1 MIRIRSGK
9 ASDVK
14 NEKARANLLAA
25 KDKKEQEGRPR
36 HRFNYGILLSQLH
49 PKHACEAFVTFW
61 KRVPY
66 FFWTFYIETFLIPT
80 YRPEWATYSKWEV
93 IPDNGMESE
102 VKHKCKKRKKR
113 RKTLQLSTSVPKPV
127 QHNHSQCHIITI
139 NVSGKV
145 FETQLRTLDYFPD
158 TLLGDPIR
166 RAMFYD
172 QLHDDFF
179 IDRNRACFDAILY
192 FYQSRGIL
200 RRPWNVSM
208 EMFEEEIRFF
218 DLGQDVI
225 DKLRQ
230 EEGILIEAE
239 KLIPR
244 RLLQRKYWLL
254 FEYADS
260 SMQAHAVAVLSI
272 LVVLLSILLFCLETL
287 DIFQKS
293 QDDLIDLIDDSQTL
307 SDPFFFVETV
317 CMMWFVFEFVIRII
331 TAPKKTVF
339 IKSMSNIIDLL
350 SIIPYFIAVFISSET
365 KSNKASSLTI
375 FRVIRLVR
383 VFRILKLS
391 RHNRGL
397 KVLGK
402 TLRASIRELGLLM
415 FFLAIGVIL
424 FSSAV
429 YFAEAQ
435 HPQTRF
441 SSILD
446 AFWWSVITMVQQCF
460 NLLTMI

>member
-9 ASDVK
+9 SSENKK
-14 NEKARANLLAA
+14 NAALAGLKAA
-25 KDKKEQEGRPR
+25 KDKKEEEGRPR

-49 PKHACEAFVTFW
+49 PKQVCEAFVTFW
-61 KRVPY
+61 KQVPY
-66 FFWTFYIETFLIPT
+66 FFWTFYIETLLIPT
-80 YRPEWATYSKWEV
+80 YRPEWASYSTWQV
-93 IPDNGMESE
+93 IPNKDIENEIKE
-102 VKHKCKKRKKR
+102 NRKRIRKRKKAL
-113 RKTLQLSTSVPKPV
+113 KLSTTVPKPV
-127 QHNHSQCHIITI
+127 KHNHSQCHIITI

-145 FETQLRTLDYFPD
+145 YQTQLKTLDYFPD
-158 TLLGDPIR
+158 TLLGDPIQ

-172 QLHDDFF
+172 QLYDDFF

-218 DLGQDVI
+218 DLGQEVI

-230 EEGILIEAE
+230 EEGIVQESE
-239 KLIPR
+239 KSVPR

-293 QDDLIDLIDDSQTL
+293 EDDLVDLLDDSLSL

-331 TAPKKTVF
+331 TCPRKTVF
-339 IKSMSNIIDLL
+339 MKSMSNIIDLL
-350 SIIPYFIAVFISSET
+350 SIIPYFISVFISHES
-365 KSNKASSLTI
+365 KSNTASSLTI

-446 AFWWSVITMVQQCF
+446 AFWWSVITMV
-460 NLLTMI
+460 